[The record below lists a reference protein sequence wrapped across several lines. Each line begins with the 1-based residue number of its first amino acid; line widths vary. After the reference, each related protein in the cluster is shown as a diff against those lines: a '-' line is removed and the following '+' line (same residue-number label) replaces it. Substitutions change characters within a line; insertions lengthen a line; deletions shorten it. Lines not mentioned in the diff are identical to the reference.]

1 MKMKDD
7 EALEKLFEG
16 MSRET
21 ARKVNNQG
29 CPTKKATTK
38 KKKKRND
45 RKIIAYFLSPRWV
58 RTWRWVG
65 NYLLSALSFLVNWL
79 FL

>member
-7 EALEKLFEG
+7 EQLEKLFAG

-29 CPTKKATTK
+29 CPTKKAPAKKAPVKKVVTK
-38 KKKKRND
+38 KK
-45 RKIIAYFLSPRWV
+45 
-58 RTWRWVG
+58 
-65 NYLLSALSFLVNWL
+65 
-79 FL
+79 

>member
-38 KKKKRND
+38 KAPVKKADTKKK
-45 RKIIAYFLSPRWV
+45 
-58 RTWRWVG
+58 
-65 NYLLSALSFLVNWL
+65 
-79 FL
+79 